1 MVGIL
6 GRIWEF
12 SEPLTTIS
20 WNAPRPMAEDKI
32 ADIKAALENDIANE
46 SNPPDDPYFGGK
58 KMALFARLSLI
69 ADEIGETELAQ
80 QVLDSSIKCSSRLQT
95 SFDISFR
102 QEIGQRNILRVG

>member
-80 QVLDSSIKCSSRLQT
+80 QVIDSSI
-95 SFDISFR
+95 
-102 QEIGQRNILRVG
+102 N